1 MVLDKKREVE
11 IGQMQKDWE
20 KKDIQHEATILSL
33 KKKPYDPIEE
43 MLEQVDQFIKLRV
56 RVEKDNATIK
66 HGRS

>member
-11 IGQMQKDWE
+11 VGQMQKDWE
-20 KKDIQHEATILSL
+20 KIDIQHEATILSL
-33 KKKPYDPIEE
+33 KKKPYDAIEE

>member
-1 MVLDKKREVE
+1 
-11 IGQMQKDWE
+11 MQKDWE

-33 KKKPYDPIEE
+33 KKKPYDAIEE

>member
-1 MVLDKKREVE
+1 
-11 IGQMQKDWE
+11 MQKDWE
-20 KKDIQHEATILSL
+20 KIDIQHEATILSL
-33 KKKPYDPIEE
+33 KKKPYDAIEE